1 MKKQPVFERKP
12 IYFALE
18 AVYAIYTNN
27 DKQLV
32 DAFEYLKKIYA
43 KDVVANTM
51 YELGKRFRL
60 NLKDVA
66 LQMNAM
72 YKDKKLDMNSIY
84 YGPSL
89 ARELYIYVGFVTGS
103 LRSIQEELEARL
115 VVETRTNN
123 GILQA
128 LALSNIYSN
137 DFEKAFAL
145 YNSLLDDLHEE
156 DSQTRFLSAI
166 AAMGANRHE
175 NAVAL
180 LQLTKNESPTN
191 FEARY
196 ALGLLYQEGK
206 NMRAATQHYDRLANS
221 KFESEFFDFEID
233 TSYLLDVKD

>member
-1 MKKQPVFERKP
+1 M
-12 IYFALE
+12 
-18 AVYAIYTNN
+18 YAIYTNN